1 MLRSVVRRPSPAAIL
16 AVLVL
21 VVIAAPLANA
31 AQDAVQSPKAA
42 RAAKAKA
49 KKKKTT
55 IVAHAKFADNAQK
68 VRGYSVGFAA
78 LPSRIV
84 LTGPNGKLPS
94 AVIPSGTQGPQGIPG
109 PAGPKGSGFSQVR
122 IVPAT
127 GSGASG
133 VANATASCAADEK
146 VTGGG
151 YEITA
156 PTSTGQAGAE
166 ERGSVDV
173 TADEPVVV
181 DANAGTSG
189 WYAQIVRVPAEVD
202 LTANGSGGYNA
213 TPHTATAAEKVA
225 SIKVWAVCAK

>member
-1 MLRSVVRRPSPAAIL
+1 MLRSVVRRPPPAAIL
-16 AVLVL
+16 ALLAL

-49 KKKKTT
+49 KKKKSTV
-55 IVAHAKFADNAQK
+55 VAHAKFADNAQK

-84 LTGPNGKLPS
+84 LTGPNGKLPA
-94 AVIPSGTQGPQGIPG
+94 AVIPSGTGQQGVPGPQ
-109 PAGPKGSGFSQVR
+109 GPKGSGFSQVR

-133 VANATASCAADEK
+133 TADATAACAPDEK

-151 YEITA
+151 YEIVA
-156 PTSTGQAGAE
+156 PTSTGQGGAE

-173 TADEPVVV
+173 TQDKPVVV
-181 DANAGTSG
+181 DPNAGTSG

-213 TPHTATAAEKVA
+213 TPHTATTQEKVA